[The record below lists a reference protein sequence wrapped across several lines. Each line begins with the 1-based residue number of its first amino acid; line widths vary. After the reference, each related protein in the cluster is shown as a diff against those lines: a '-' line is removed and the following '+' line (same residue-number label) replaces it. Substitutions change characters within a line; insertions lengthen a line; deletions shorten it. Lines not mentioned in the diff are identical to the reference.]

1 MSSWTVDHARETY
14 NLAHWGNGYFDVG
27 EQGHVIVRPAGD
39 CRGAIIDLYA
49 LIQELQGRGLSTP
62 VLLRFTDILHHRV
75 AVLYEAFSR
84 AMCQHEYQADYTAA
98 YPIKVN
104 QQRSVVEEILNHG
117 DAHVG
122 LEAGSKP
129 ELLAVLALAGSTGGL
144 IVCNGYKDREYI
156 RLALIGSLLS
166 KRIYIVIEK
175 FPELELVLEV
185 SRELNIVPLI
195 GVRVRLASLGKGKWQ
210 NTGGEKSKFGFSTAQ
225 LLQLT
230 ARLREAGML
239 EAMQLLHVHLGS
251 QIANIRDIQ
260 RGMREVAR
268 CYAELRRL
276 GMNINCVDVGG
287 GLGVDYEGSRSR
299 SFCSMNYSVSEYAN
313 NVVHSLW
320 EVCAEQALPH
330 PAIVTEA
337 GRAMTAHHAVLVSNV
352 IDVERVAVADAD
364 MKPPEDAPQ
373 VIRDLYHD
381 LQELPARSLIETYHD
396 AGYSLALSQDMYLH
410 GLLSMEQR
418 ALAERLYYA
427 ICRRLHPLLQP
438 SRHAHREVLDEL
450 HEKLADKYFCNFS
463 IFQSLPDVWAIDQ
476 IFPVLPLH
484 RLAERPGRRVVI
496 TDITCD
502 SDGRMDHYVSGEGIA
517 STLPLHALNPGEDY
531 LLGFF
536 LVGAYQEILG
546 DRHNLFGDTNA
557 VNVALTDGGY
567 RLDKV
572 QHGDRVDDV
581 LRYVHYDPAELM
593 QQLQGKIQ
601 AAALDDR
608 HRRICLETLQAGLQA
623 YTYLNK
629 D

>member
-276 GMNINCVDVGG
+276 GMNINCVDVGV
-287 GLGVDYEGSRSR
+287 GVG
-299 SFCSMNYSVSEYAN
+299 C
-313 NVVHSLW
+313 
-320 EVCAEQALPH
+320 
-330 PAIVTEA
+330 
-337 GRAMTAHHAVLVSNV
+337 
-352 IDVERVAVADAD
+352 
-364 MKPPEDAPQ
+364 
-373 VIRDLYHD
+373 
-381 LQELPARSLIETYHD
+381 
-396 AGYSLALSQDMYLH
+396 
-410 GLLSMEQR
+410 
-418 ALAERLYYA
+418 
-427 ICRRLHPLLQP
+427 
-438 SRHAHREVLDEL
+438 
-450 HEKLADKYFCNFS
+450 
-463 IFQSLPDVWAIDQ
+463 
-476 IFPVLPLH
+476 
-484 RLAERPGRRVVI
+484 
-496 TDITCD
+496 
-502 SDGRMDHYVSGEGIA
+502 
-517 STLPLHALNPGEDY
+517 
-531 LLGFF
+531 
-536 LVGAYQEILG
+536 
-546 DRHNLFGDTNA
+546 
-557 VNVALTDGGY
+557 
-567 RLDKV
+567 
-572 QHGDRVDDV
+572 
-581 LRYVHYDPAELM
+581 
-593 QQLQGKIQ
+593 
-601 AAALDDR
+601 
-608 HRRICLETLQAGLQA
+608 
-623 YTYLNK
+623 
-629 D
+629 